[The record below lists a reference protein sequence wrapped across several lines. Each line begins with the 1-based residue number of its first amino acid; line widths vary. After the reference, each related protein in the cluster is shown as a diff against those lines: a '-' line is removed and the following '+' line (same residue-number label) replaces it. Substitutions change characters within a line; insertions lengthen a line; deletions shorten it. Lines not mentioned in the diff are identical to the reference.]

1 MDSNIIVVKQANKK
15 AGSIHAAN
23 LVAERTLYLF
33 HFTLFFKILKFCR
46 FLIGWE
52 VLLYL
57 KGISMKTRMVV
68 AITALSLAF
77 VPCDVEAVAKSKGL
91 LEKIRWWGN
100 VNSWGEVSVRSLRR
114 HFNTE
119 QVATINKWLAAGD
132 IKPCY
137 AVIPYLFM
145 PIVSLNDILAT
156 SARYDDHVMAERV
169 VKLSVEHNVRF
180 GGLSLD
186 LGEALTNAIE
196 NDSIDTVNRMVKIIS
211 EQGIETLY
219 SWEVKAVFKFAAKH
233 NSIDIFEHA
242 LNMLFVQGKKFSSYD
257 VDDLLEIAAEH
268 NSIDIAE
275 QVLKIAVEQDI
286 SLSSWDIA
294 SMLETAAKFER
305 DDILKLV
312 AELARKNGIDPD
324 DVYGSGRARPWG
336 ADDYVGDPYEVIGI
350 SEDASPRDIKKA
362 FRTLIK
368 QYHPDKNSG
377 DKIAEEKAREI
388 ISAYK
393 KLRDMGKAD

>member
-1 MDSNIIVVKQANKK
+1 MVM
-15 AGSIHAAN
+15 
-23 LVAERTLYLF
+23 
-33 HFTLFFKILKFCR
+33 
-46 FLIGWE
+46 
-52 VLLYL
+52 
-57 KGISMKTRMVV
+57 SMKTRMVV

-100 VNSWGEVSVRSLRR
+100 VNSWGEVRVRSLRR

-137 AVIPYLFM
+137 AVIPYLFT
-145 PIVSLNDILAT
+145 PVVSLNDILAT

-169 VKLSVEHNVRF
+169 VKLSVEHNIDF

-219 SWEVKAVFKFAAKH
+219 SWEVEAVFKFAAKH

-242 LNMLFVQGKKFSSYD
+242 LNMLFVRGGKFSPYD
-257 VDDLLEIAAEH
+257 VDDLLEITAEH
-268 NSIDIAE
+268 NSIDIAK
-275 QVLKIAVEQDI
+275 QVLKTAVEQDI
-286 SLSSWDIA
+286 SLSSWDIKR
-294 SMLETAAKFER
+294 MLEAVAEFDRIDIAEQVLKTAVEQDISLSAWDIKRMLEAAAKFNR
-305 DDILKLV
+305 DDIEELV

-324 DVYGSGRARPWG
+324 DVYGFRRAWAEYWSAYG
-336 ADDYVGDPYEVIGI
+336 YVEDPYVVLGI
-350 SEDASPRDIKKA
+350 DKDASPRDIKKA

-377 DKIAEEKAREI
+377 DKIAEEKAIEI

>member
-1 MDSNIIVVKQANKK
+1 
-15 AGSIHAAN
+15 
-23 LVAERTLYLF
+23 
-33 HFTLFFKILKFCR
+33 
-46 FLIGWE
+46 
-52 VLLYL
+52 
-57 KGISMKTRMVV
+57 MKTRMVV
-68 AITALSLAF
+68 SITALSLAF

-119 QVATINKWLAAGD
+119 QVATINKWLAAED

-137 AVIPYLFM
+137 AVIPYLT
-145 PIVSLNDILAT
+145 PVVSLNDILAT
-156 SARYDDHVMAERV
+156 SARYDDNVMAERV

-233 NSIDIFEHA
+233 NSIYIFEHA
-242 LNMLFVQGKKFSSYD
+242 LNMLFVQGQKFSSYD
-257 VDDLLEIAAEH
+257 VDDLLEIASEH